1 MTRTS
6 TRCLKTCAKQWRSEM
21 TRAHMYVFYK
31 GRMICIESNPGFALR
46 YWKRRRA
53 LDNRITWT
61 LRYDPEP

>member
-1 MTRTS
+1 
-6 TRCLKTCAKQWRSEM
+6 M